1 MAALEKRYPR
11 ESFTSKLARICEK
24 LDEAYV
30 RTIAHK
36 DFFNKAT
43 MSRVEITSLWVVGSY
58 ARGAMTCGDLDLVI
72 DYRLVEGPHPAPRKI
87 TKTFFGTLPY
97 VSYYFGKPE
106 SSTSGVVFPDAIVIW
121 TEPGCD
127 WRAAIDSIEPV
138 HGAGRAARETDSIPL
153 RPEQLY
159 MEAERLQELAAQER
173 KGLVD
178 WEFVEFTPADLDPV
192 PAEEVSDRDRKL
204 LRIAP
209 MMGKKSQAL
218 IPAIIRLMA
227 RYEPNGG
234 WGSSD
239 SYRVKFSC
247 GATALHLG
255 RPALPYNPF
264 DEEPTIKQY
273 VLIPHISRKGPNG
286 AWIIRR
292 GPNHPD
298 TQALANRHAYY
309 LGSPECPE
317 TVAYRGLDKI
327 WHAEM
332 LELFS
337 THEEAKEFAAMLDEG
352 NDAPDT
358 EVGRAEGL
366 DLIPLFALVDAVEIG
381 DHQLAITRAGAIYFA
396 QEIATMSEIIAAL
409 PLAINT
415 ALVPST

>member
-11 ESFTSKLARICEK
+11 ESFTKKLEQICQR
-24 LDEAYV
+24 LDEAST
-30 RTIAHK
+30 RGIAHN
-36 DFFNKAT
+36 DFFNKAVT
-43 MSRVEITSLWVVGSY
+43 SRVEISSLWAVGSY
-58 ARGAMTCGDLDLVI
+58 ARGAMACGDLDLVI
-72 DYRLVEGPHPAPRKI
+72 EYRLVEGPHPAPRKI

-106 SSTSGVVFPDAIVIW
+106 SSTSGVVFTDAIPIW
-121 TEPGCD
+121 TEPSCD
-127 WRAAIDSIEPV
+127 WRAAIDSIKPV
-138 HGAGRAARETDSIPL
+138 HSAGRAARETDSIPL

-159 MEAERLQELAAQER
+159 MEPERLQELAAQER
-173 KGLVD
+173 KGLLD

-209 MMGKKSQAL
+209 MMGKKSQVL

-227 RYEPNGG
+227 MYEPIGG

-239 SYRVKFSC
+239 SYRVRFSC

-273 VLIPHISRKGPNG
+273 ALLPHISKKGPNG
-286 AWIIRR
+286 VWIVRR

-298 TQALANRHAYY
+298 TQIFANRHAYY
-309 LGSPECPE
+309 LGSLGSPE
-317 TVAYRGLDKI
+317 TVAYRDRNKV
-327 WHAEM
+327 WSTEM

-352 NDAPDT
+352 SESPDT
-358 EVGRAEGL
+358 AISRAEGL
-366 DLIPLFALVDAVEIG
+366 DLISLFALVDVVEIG
-381 DHQLAITRAGAIYFA
+381 ECQLAITNAGAAYFDRDKA
-396 QEIATMSEIIAAL
+396 TMDEIAANL
-409 PLAINT
+409 PLAINP